1 MCKICVKCNNIMNY
15 DPYFKAEV
23 CGSCGKM
30 ERKES
35 NELQTLMI
43 QQTQTFSIT
52 KQIMDVM
59 VLHSS

>member
-1 MCKICVKCNNIMNY
+1 MCKICESCKSIMNY

-35 NELQTLMI
+35 NELQDLLI
-43 QQTQTFSIT
+43 QQSQTLSVT
-52 KQIMDVM
+52 KQILEVM
-59 VLHSS
+59 VLHS

>member
-1 MCKICVKCNNIMNY
+1 MCKICESCNNIMNY

-35 NELQTLMI
+35 IELQNLMI
-43 QQTQTFSIT
+43 QQAQTLSIT
-52 KQIMDVM
+52 KQIMEVM
-59 VLHSS
+59 VVRS